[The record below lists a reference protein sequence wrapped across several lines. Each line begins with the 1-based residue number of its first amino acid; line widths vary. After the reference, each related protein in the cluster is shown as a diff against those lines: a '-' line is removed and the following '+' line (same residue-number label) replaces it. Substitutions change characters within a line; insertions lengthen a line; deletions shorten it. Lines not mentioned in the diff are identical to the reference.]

1 MVRREYKKRE
11 KIKAATFE
19 FSQSKLQYL
28 IEYQGKNGR
37 PDKRFDK
44 SLEGVCFSYFT
55 CHPTY

>member
-44 SLEGVCFSYFT
+44 SLE
-55 CHPTY
+55 